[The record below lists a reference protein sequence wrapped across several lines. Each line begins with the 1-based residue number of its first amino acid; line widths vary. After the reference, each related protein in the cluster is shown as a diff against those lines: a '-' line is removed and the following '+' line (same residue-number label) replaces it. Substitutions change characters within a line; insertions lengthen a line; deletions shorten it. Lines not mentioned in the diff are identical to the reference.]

1 MLDQVISDLGRHTK
15 RERFLAQEANNPS
28 RLPGEEATLG
38 ERLKA
43 ARLRAGW
50 EQSQVAKHVEVHK
63 VTVSKWE
70 RDVQMP
76 SGDLI
81 FELASFYGVSPE
93 YLLRGQSVTE
103 NVSRGTSRAS
113 AAGPGPLRT
122 ADEVAEWGAPALN
135 PRHARNLPLSVR
147 EYLAEFHVRLVK
159 GGASEDEID
168 EAMALLRSPDVFS
181 YFKGGKLAEY
191 NEEDVLD
198 GMRSLAE
205 DVVIPRLQK
214 LGRKVK

>member
-1 MLDQVISDLGRHTK
+1 MFPVVREEMSADEAFGR
-15 RERFLAQEANNPS
+15 RLQEAMARKGLKNPDV
-28 RLPGEEATLG
+28 ATALG
-38 ERLKA
+38 
-43 ARLRAGW
+43 
-50 EQSQVAKHVEVHK
+50 VHPT
-63 VTVSKWE
+63 TVSKWRNGTQPVE
-70 RDVQMP
+70 PLRMAP
-76 SGDLI
+76 
-81 FELASFYGVSPE
+81 LAKFLG
-93 YLLRGQSVTE
+93 VTE
-103 NVSRGTSRAS
+103 VW
-113 AAGPGPLRT
+113 LRLGDDFIAEGHAPTVDVAPVNERLVVRET
-122 ADEVAEWGAPALN
+122 AQAYVV

-168 EAMALLRSPDVFS
+168 EALALLRSPDVFS

>member
-1 MLDQVISDLGRHTK
+1 LDDFAGRLVAAMK
-15 RERFLAQEANNPS
+15 EK
-28 RLPGEEATLG
+28 
-38 ERLKA
+38 RLKNPA
-43 ARLRAGW
+43 VAEALGVHAG
-50 EQSQVAKHVEVHK
+50 
-63 VTVSKWE
+63 TVSKW
-70 RDVQMP
+70 RSGLQMP
-76 SGDLI
+76 DDEQLAKLARFLGKTVIWLRYGDDI
-81 FELASFYGVSPE
+81 VSDGYEPGVGVAPANRVAERLAAVD
-93 YLLRGQSVTE
+93 T
-103 NVSRGTSRAS
+103 AS
-113 AAGPGPLRT
+113 AT
-122 ADEVAEWGAPALN
+122 VI

-147 EYLAEFHVRLVK
+147 EYLAEFQLRLVK